1 MFTGSVG
8 SKRRVDLR
16 GNSKGSETREQ
27 ILERSRRDRERRK
40 QLKLE
45 NSSAVVI
52 QAAWRAKHDLGV
64 ANCQIATI
72 SRQQYGLHG
81 EKASRSDIGLNA
93 TYLQALFFCADVAHL
108 DDIVQVAQAASLVLT
123 SQDNAGNLEFVM
135 QAQAGGIDCARAQ
148 VRAKKLLQLCLS
160 AFIANRKS
168 PELQQQVDRSSKAAP
183 WPKLLDLVIKLTD
196 PKTWQPAVG
205 ASEASALVARLV
217 GFLASKC
224 SLFPRLAQL
233 LLAAC
238 PPARHKQHQAQ
249 QQQQSVMSVPETLA
263 SNLAVR
269 FLSLKRFPEVA
280 AAQASMAK
288 LLCVPLLWLRCPHV
302 LFSVSSRIWEVVI
315 VSLHPDSF
323 NDLSSFIAW
332 LPADQ
337 PDGKAGAAAALLA
350 NLAQVSGAALQG
362 GKRSLEEGVV
372 MATQFSEVVH
382 MLLSVVPM
390 SSILAVS
397 DTVMADVDEEEDAA
411 QPQASTSG
419 SSEMLL
425 WPTGAIVSPALSAQ
439 LHCLA
444 EPALLKALVQQALP
458 VQSSATPVDSMQHS
472 NTVRSL
478 CKMLQGITSI
488 PALCQKALIFAAGPA
503 DFVQRLW
510 SSYLKAAWTQS
521 SWVSSN
527 DDTSDPGWM
536 LPIIVLCRVYAT
548 YLNTTPDTHT
558 HRQQRPLPLDQLY
571 NPDSPAAGLLSLLK
585 FALWQVLWVES
596 PSSPMAAPA
605 RALRAALKEAA
616 GKLLSQLYDRNCRRQ
631 FVPLEA
637 FQTHSLPPER
647 FRVEMQ
653 TAAAAAGG
661 LMQATNTRVW
671 GLLRHAPFLIAFQE
685 RAQVFTTVVGQDRM
699 EQREMGM
706 RGGHGWGRQYF
717 VTIHRTTL
725 LQDGFE
731 QLNKLAE
738 RLKSRLQIRFVDQHG
753 LEEAGIDGG
762 GLFKEFMECLV
773 KEGFD
778 PNAALFKATSDNR
791 LYPNPAAQALVP
803 NALAYFEFL
812 GRMLGKAMYEGVLI
826 ELPLAGFFLKKM
838 RNPHSDVNGLVTL
851 DPELYRNLMFMRDYD
866 GDFADLALTFTV
878 ADSDAGHNREVEL
891 VPGGSSKAVTAENVV
906 EYIHRVADYRLNY
919 QIKAGSEAFWRGFFE
934 LVAPDWVTMFNEEE
948 IQMLISGGGEGVD
961 IADMQAHVNYA
972 GGYHPEHPVI
982 LDFWKVVAEFTA
994 EQQSQLLKFVTAC
1007 SRAPLLGFKYLE
1019 PGLSI
1024 QMAGS
1029 TLDPHASDRLPT
1041 AATCMNL
1048 LKLPPYRSA
1057 HQIRDKLLYAA
1068 KNAGGFD
1075 LS

>member
-27 ILERSRRDRERRK
+27 ILARSRRDRERRK

-64 ANCQIATI
+64 ANSQVATN
-72 SRQQYGLHG
+72 SQQQYGLHG
-81 EKASRSDIGLNA
+81 EKASRSDIGLDA
-93 TYLQALFFCADVAHL
+93 TYLQALFFCADITHQDGIIKL
-108 DDIVQVAQAASLVLT
+108 AQAASLVLT
-123 SQDNAGNLEFVM
+123 SQDSAGNLEFVM
-135 QAQAGGIDCARAQ
+135 QAQAGRISCARAQ
-148 VRAKKLLQLCLS
+148 VRAKKLLQLCLN
-160 AFIANRKS
+160 AFIANRKL
-168 PELQQQVDRSSKAAP
+168 PELQQQVSKAVP

-238 PPARHKQHQAQ
+238 PPANHKQHQQ
-249 QQQQSVMSVPETLA
+249 TVMSIPETLA

-315 VSLHPDSF
+315 MCLHPDSAK
-323 NDLSSFIAW
+323 DLSTFIAW

-362 GKRSLEEGVV
+362 GKRSQEEGIVL
-372 MATQFSEVVH
+372 ATQFSEVMH
-382 MLLSVVPM
+382 MLLCVVPM

-397 DTVMADVDEEEDAA
+397 DTVMADVDEDQDAA

-419 SSEMLL
+419 SSETLS
-425 WPTGAIVSPALSAQ
+425 WPTGATVSPGLSAQ

-444 EPALLKALVQQALP
+444 EPALLKALVQQTLP
-458 VQSSATPVDSMQHS
+458 VQLSGTPVDSMQQAG
-472 NTVRSL
+472 TVRSL
-478 CKMLQGITSI
+478 CKMLQGITTI
-488 PALCQKALIFAAGPA
+488 PALCQKALIFTAGPA

-521 SWVSSN
+521 SWVPSN

-536 LPIIVLCRVYAT
+536 LPIVVLCRVYAT

-571 NPDSPAAGLLSLLK
+571 NPDSPTAGLLPLLK

-631 FVPLEA
+631 FVPPEA
-637 FQTHSLPPER
+637 FQTDSLPPER

-671 GLLRHAPFLIAFQE
+671 GLLKSEPRCS
-685 RAQVFTTVVGQDRM
+685 RWW
-699 EQREMGM
+699 
-706 RGGHGWGRQYF
+706 WGRTAWNSATWACEK
-717 VTIHRTTL
+717 VTVGAVSTL
-725 LQDGFE
+725 SPST
-731 QLNKLAE
+731 AP
-738 RLKSRLQIRFVDQHG
+738 HY
-753 LEEAGIDGG
+753 
-762 GLFKEFMECLV
+762 C
-773 KEGFD
+773 
-778 PNAALFKATSDNR
+778 
-791 LYPNPAAQALVP
+791 
-803 NALAYFEFL
+803 
-812 GRMLGKAMYEGVLI
+812 RM
-826 ELPLAGFFLKKM
+826 
-838 RNPHSDVNGLVTL
+838 
-851 DPELYRNLMFMRDYD
+851 
-866 GDFADLALTFTV
+866 
-878 ADSDAGHNREVEL
+878 
-891 VPGGSSKAVTAENVV
+891 
-906 EYIHRVADYRLNY
+906 
-919 QIKAGSEAFWRGFFE
+919 
-934 LVAPDWVTMFNEEE
+934 
-948 IQMLISGGGEGVD
+948 
-961 IADMQAHVNYA
+961 
-972 GGYHPEHPVI
+972 
-982 LDFWKVVAEFTA
+982 
-994 EQQSQLLKFVTAC
+994 
-1007 SRAPLLGFKYLE
+1007 
-1019 PGLSI
+1019 GLS
-1024 QMAGS
+1024 S
-1029 TLDPHASDRLPT
+1029 
-1041 AATCMNL
+1041 
-1048 LKLPPYRSA
+1048 
-1057 HQIRDKLLYAA
+1057 
-1068 KNAGGFD
+1068 
-1075 LS
+1075 

>member
-64 ANCQIATI
+64 AKSQIATN

-81 EKASRSDIGLNA
+81 EEASRSDIGLNA
-93 TYLQALFFCADVAHL
+93 TYVQALFLCADVAQEDEIAKL
-108 DDIVQVAQAASLVLT
+108 AQAASLVLT

-135 QAQAGGIDCARAQ
+135 QAQAGGISCARVH

-168 PELQQQVDRSSKAAP
+168 PELQQQVNRSSKAVP

-224 SLFPRLAQL
+224 SF
-233 LLAAC
+233 
-238 PPARHKQHQAQ
+238 
-249 QQQQSVMSVPETLA
+249 
-263 SNLAVR
+263 
-269 FLSLKRFPEVA
+269 LKRFPEVA

-323 NDLSSFIAW
+323 KDLSSFIAW

-362 GKRSLEEGVV
+362 GKRSQEEGILL
-372 MATQFSEVVH
+372 ATQFSEVVH

-419 SSEMLL
+419 STEMLS
-425 WPTGAIVSPALSAQ
+425 WPT
-439 LHCLA
+439 
-444 EPALLKALVQQALP
+444 
-458 VQSSATPVDSMQHS
+458 
-472 NTVRSL
+472 
-478 CKMLQGITSI
+478 
-488 PALCQKALIFAAGPA
+488 

-510 SSYLKAAWTQS
+510 SSYLKAAWAQS

-558 HRQQRPLPLDQLY
+558 HRQHRPLPLEQLY

-596 PSSPMAAPA
+596 PSSPMTAPSK
-605 RALRAALKEAA
+605 ALRAALKEAA

-637 FQTHSLPPER
+637 FQTDSLPPER

-706 RGGHGWGRQYF
+706 REGYGWGRQYF

-738 RLKSRLQIRFVDQHG
+738 RLKSRLQIRFIDQHG

-773 KEGFD
+773 KEGFN

-791 LYPNPAAQALVP
+791 LYPHPAAQALVP

-838 RNPHSDVNGLVTL
+838 RNPHSDVNDLVTL

-891 VPGGSSKAVTAENVV
+891 VPGGSGKAVTAENVV

-934 LVAPDWVTMFNEEE
+934 LVAHDWVTMFNEEE

-961 IADMQAHVNYA
+961 IADLQAHVNYA

-1029 TLDPHASDRLPT
+1029 SLDPHASDRLPT

>member
-64 ANCQIATI
+64 AKSQIATN

-81 EKASRSDIGLNA
+81 EEASRSDIGLNA
-93 TYLQALFFCADVAHL
+93 TYVQALFLCADVAQEDEIAKL
-108 DDIVQVAQAASLVLT
+108 AQAASLVLT
-123 SQDNAGNLEFVM
+123 SQDNA
-135 QAQAGGIDCARAQ
+135 
-148 VRAKKLLQLCLS
+148 
-160 AFIANRKS
+160 
-168 PELQQQVDRSSKAAP
+168 
-183 WPKLLDLVIKLTD
+183 D

-205 ASEASALVARLV
+205 ASEASALV
-217 GFLASKC
+217 
-224 SLFPRLAQL
+224 
-233 LLAAC
+233 
-238 PPARHKQHQAQ
+238 
-249 QQQQSVMSVPETLA
+249 
-263 SNLAVR
+263 
-269 FLSLKRFPEVA
+269 
-280 AAQASMAK
+280 
-288 LLCVPLLWLRCPHV
+288 
-302 LFSVSSRIWEVVI
+302 SSRIWEVVI

-323 NDLSSFIAW
+323 KDLSSFIAW

-362 GKRSLEEGVV
+362 GKRSQEEGILL
-372 MATQFSEVVH
+372 ATQFSEVVH

-419 SSEMLL
+419 STEMLS
-425 WPTGAIVSPALSAQ
+425 WPTGATVSPALSAQ

-444 EPALLKALVQQALP
+444 EPALLKPLVQQALP
-458 VQSSATPVDSMQHS
+458 LHLSATAVDSMQQAS
-472 NTVRSL
+472 TVRSL
-478 CKMLQGITSI
+478 CKMLQGITTI
-488 PALCQKALIFAAGPA
+488 PALCQKALIFTAGPA

-510 SSYLKAAWTQS
+510 SSYLKAAWAQS

-558 HRQQRPLPLDQLY
+558 HRQHRPLPLEQLY

-596 PSSPMAAPA
+596 PSSPMTAPSK
-605 RALRAALKEAA
+605 ALRAALKEAA

-637 FQTHSLPPER
+637 FQTDSLPPER

-706 RGGHGWGRQYF
+706 REGYGWGRQYF

-738 RLKSRLQIRFVDQHG
+738 RLKSRLQIRFIDQHG

-773 KEGFD
+773 KEGFN

-791 LYPNPAAQALVP
+791 LYPHPAAQALVP

-838 RNPHSDVNGLVTL
+838 RNPHSDVNDLVTL

-891 VPGGSSKAVTAENVV
+891 VPGGSGKAVTAENVV

-934 LVAPDWVTMFNEEE
+934 LVAHDWVTMFNEEE

-961 IADMQAHVNYA
+961 IADLQAHVNYA

-1029 TLDPHASDRLPT
+1029 SLDPHASDRLPT